1 MNNNEF
7 LSVLKDAFAKFLT
20 TGSHSNQKLLILH
33 HKVATDILELLG
45 SGYCVKSLGVGE
57 SKEATLTGRYF
68 DKKVDITF
76 FKKEGDK
83 EIAVAGLGVKM
94 VMQNYAQNSN
104 NYFENMMGETANLR
118 SNNMP
123 YFQLFA
129 IPDKLPHY
137 NDQKVITKWEGFAKH
152 HAEKYLKMSQDNTD
166 NFMHT
171 PTKTLVFAY
180 HIPDAD
186 VPLTTKDEYI
196 EYYSENIN
204 NLRLSESSIDYGHF
218 GNAVIFNDYK
228 TFVEKVAHYILSI

>member
-1 MNNNEF
+1 MNNNE
-7 LSVLKDAFAKFLT
+7 LLATLKEAFATFLAT
-20 TGSHSNQKLLILH
+20 SSRSNKKLLILH
-33 HKVATDILELLG
+33 NKVATDILSLLG
-45 SGYCVKSLGVGE
+45 EGYSVKSLGVGDN
-57 SKEATLTGRYF
+57 KEATLTGRYF

-118 SNNMP
+118 CNNIP

-129 IPDKLPHY
+129 IPDKLPYY
-137 NDQKVITKWEGFAKH
+137 NDQKDITKWEGFAKH
-152 HAEKYLKMSQDNTD
+152 HAEKYLKMSQDNVD

-180 HIPDAD
+180 HIPDANKS
-186 VPLTTKDEYI
+186 LTTKEEYI
-196 EYYSENIN
+196 AYYSENIA
-204 NLRLSESSIDYGHF
+204 NLELSESSIDYGHF

-228 TFVEKVAHYILSI
+228 SFVEKVAHYILSI